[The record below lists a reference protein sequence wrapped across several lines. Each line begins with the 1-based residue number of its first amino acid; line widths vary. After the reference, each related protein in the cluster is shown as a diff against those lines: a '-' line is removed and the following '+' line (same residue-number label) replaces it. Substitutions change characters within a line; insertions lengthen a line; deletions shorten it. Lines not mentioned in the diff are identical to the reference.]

1 MSVYTQV
8 QQALNRA
15 KLGKTAAPYTPPK
28 PSGLERLQLPTA
40 QLGATAVPRV
50 KAPKAGKGA
59 ILSALGALDWG
70 RSAIA
75 STLKE
80 GIDFIQREG
89 FNTSDWWDQTRSHYG
104 FGDLIREE
112 RTAVGLGLM
121 ALAPFTGGITAGLLG
136 GSVLAD
142 NIHLDRAVGFIGD
155 VAIDP
160 LTYMGGY
167 NVIARNMGGYKKM
180 GNELYNLSKLDP
192 QDLVRLGNEAGV
204 KNLGKGSAS
213 KM

>member
-50 KAPKAGKGA
+50 KAPKVGKGA

-80 GIDFIQREG
+80 GIDFIQGES
-89 FNTSDWWDQTRSHYG
+89 FDTSDWWDQTRSHYG

-112 RTAVGLGLM
+112 RTAVGLGL
-121 ALAPFTGGITAGLLG
+121 I
-136 GSVLAD
+136 
-142 NIHLDRAVGFIGD
+142 LD
-155 VAIDP
+155 
-160 LTYMGGY
+160 
-167 NVIARNMGGYKKM
+167 
-180 GNELYNLSKLDP
+180 
-192 QDLVRLGNEAGV
+192 
-204 KNLGKGSAS
+204 
-213 KM
+213 